1 MFTADFSAYPKKIK
15 FVVQS
20 YENMETSGIYSPVC
34 FQVINY

>member
-1 MFTADFSAYPKKIK
+1 MFTILFPSSPKKIK

-20 YENMETSGIYSPVC
+20 YENKETFVIYSPVC